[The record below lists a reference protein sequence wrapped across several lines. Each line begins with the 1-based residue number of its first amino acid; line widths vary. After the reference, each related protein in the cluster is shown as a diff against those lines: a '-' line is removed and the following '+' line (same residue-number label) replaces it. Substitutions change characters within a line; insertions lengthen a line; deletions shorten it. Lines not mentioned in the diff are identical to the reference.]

1 MYLFFRNIS
10 EAFQSVLPIYY
21 STLLCS
27 AVTDVLLFDGEG
39 QPRTYLNCTCGKL
52 TVFQAPL
59 QGASSN
65 AASRACVVREQ
76 HVYVFDFSPQRAGPS
91 LNIVPLPSPTS
102 TKEAT
107 LLKHIHPNRGADMPQ
122 SLWWLP
128 RHAEQLPCEG
138 KSLVTSVI
146 VAERVGGVMCWF
158 GGWDDCLQC
167 TCFYLLVFLRRLVE
181 MRPSVRKRRADVLIW
196 SRAG

>member
-1 MYLFFRNIS
+1 MYLFFKIIS
-10 EAFQSVLPIYY
+10 EAFQSVLPIHY
-21 STLLCS
+21 SALLCS
-27 AVTDVLLFDGEG
+27 AVIDVLLFDGEG
-39 QPRTYLNCTCGKL
+39 QPRTYLNCTCARGKL

-76 HVYVFDFSPQRAGPS
+76 HVYVFDFSPQRTGPS

-107 LLKHIHPNRGADMPQ
+107 LLKHIHPNRGADMLQ
-122 SLWWLP
+122 SLRWLP
-128 RHAEQLPCEG
+128 RRTEQLPCEG

-146 VAERVGGVMCWF
+146 AAERVGGVMCWF
-158 GGWDDCLQC
+158 GG
-167 TCFYLLVFLRRLVE
+167 
-181 MRPSVRKRRADVLIW
+181 
-196 SRAG
+196 